1 MDRIKLKHN
10 DAGFT
15 VAACTELRVFTR
27 MGLTQF
33 QATVVAMF
41 ALKKKGGK
49 AVIHLTAYFFPQSFC
64 NVSVNVYND
73 NNTYLKCGRLHP
85 TFSIASLSK
94 FGSIIG
100 ARSAVSSLARE

>member
-1 MDRIKLKHN
+1 
-10 DAGFT
+10 
-15 VAACTELRVFTR
+15 

-41 ALKKKGGK
+41 VLKKE
-49 AVIHLTAYFFPQSFC
+49 AVIHLTAYFFPKSFC

-73 NNTYLKCGRLHP
+73 NNTYLKCRRLHP